1 MEQDTAKSKEEDLQN
16 QIVRLNEK
24 IVKLNA
30 DSGVSIE
37 ELEKRLKILQ
47 KKKDKVN
54 TDKDSIQNRITQREE
69 LQITLEEILDKFDEE
84 DLEEGIG
91 TLKQLKGN
99 VSTIE
104 GEVEKVNIKLESLY
118 ERKEHLDSHKY
129 NEDCNI
135 CMENSKSIL
144 ETKEKVESEIKE
156 KEAELQ
162 SFEKEKLDLT
172 IHIDS
177 LKTLEEEWKN
187 FNEAKE
193 KEDKIDRE
201 ISQLINK
208 LSTIETEEFKN
219 STQIA
224 QQEQLI
230 EEY

>member
-1 MEQDTAKSKEEDLQN
+1 M
-16 QIVRLNEK
+16 
-24 IVKLNA
+24 
-30 DSGVSIE
+30 
-37 ELEKRLKILQ
+37 EKRLKILQ

-99 VSTIE
+99 VSNIE
-104 GEVEKVNIKLESLY
+104 GEVEKINIKLESLY

-156 KEAELQ
+156 KEADV
-162 SFEKEKLDLT
+162 S
-172 IHIDS
+172 H
-177 LKTLEEEWKN
+177 LKKKN
-187 FNEAKE
+187 W
-193 KEDKIDRE
+193 I
-201 ISQLINK
+201 
-208 LSTIETEEFKN
+208 
-219 STQIA
+219 
-224 QQEQLI
+224 
-230 EEY
+230 